1 MPHLMTFD
9 IDELD
14 DMPAGGCEWKAAAG
28 ILASCLSL
36 ALQIHKT
43 PSQEQMPPHGVGPEP
58 Q

>member
-28 ILASCLSL
+28 ILGG
-36 ALQIHKT
+36 QIEK
-43 PSQEQMPPHGVGPEP
+43 SVS
-58 Q
+58 